1 MSQRV
6 DQRDARQPVDPH
18 FDPLDPNY
26 LADPYYARFRREAP
40 ALDNLSF
47 EEVVS
52 ICYNLSF
59 AGHGTMTNLILN
71 GLTHVAFEL
80 LTRRLPDQRFEFDPN
95 LSFRGP
101 KELWAEWT
109 APAGATGG

>member
-26 LADPYYARFRREAP
+26 LADPCYARFRREAP

-52 ICYNLSF
+52 ICYSLSF
-59 AGHGTMTNLILN
+59 AGHGTTTI
-71 GLTHVAFEL
+71 
-80 LTRRLPDQRFEFDPN
+80 LTRRLPDQRFEGDPN
-95 LSFRGP
+95 TSFRGP
-101 KELWAEWT
+101 KELWAE
-109 APAGATGG
+109 